1 MVGGPAR
8 SVTRAVV
15 AALFVALIA
24 PAAALAT
31 DPSASRDPGTPVPEV
46 SQAEDP
52 AAGGAQPEP
61 SATPIADPVPTP
73 TPTPVPAPTPIVPE
87 ASKPPNPIDQN
98 VQAADVATSTV
109 VTTSNTNVA
118 RDWYRILVATV
129 NPAPGGGQV
138 EWRVDGVLV
147 ETDQLEPGLAS
158 VEYYFG
164 NGRDVGSYSVQAT
177 FTGTDGFTSSAS
189 TPVVLTVIQQSV
201 TLASSADPAPVN
213 TAVTFTVTVVPNPG
227 YGDVV
232 FSFPDGDVTVPVDA
246 NGVATTSKAFSS
258 GGQYFIEGDF
268 QGNDDFPHRGDAM
281 YQDVSWDAV
290 VLDVTGSTPQPY
302 GDLTAL
308 AAVTPNPGGGSVKFR
323 PGWWA
328 SWTEVALGPDGTVA
342 LDLGETG
349 MGTYTFE
356 FEFSGYGSYGSAT
369 DTLQIEVW
377 NKSTTT
383 VATNRTTAVKGEL
396 PVVLTAT
403 VGSTPSAL
411 EGGGTVTFDDV
422 VGGVHASLG
431 PVSINPEGKA
441 TFSTSSLR
449 VGTHAIRAVFSG
461 SPGFVGSTSA
471 PVAVV
476 VSADTSV
483 NASYKA
489 DPANFYPAKDGFRDT
504 VKLGGN
510 LNEKATITVRVYN
523 SAGTLKRTF
532 SVGTKLAGAWSVSW
546 NGRTSSGA
554 ALPAGKYKTV
564 ASFKDV
570 PGNTKKI
577 TVYTNLSWR
586 KATWKSATIT
596 RYGDQLAYYVG
607 AAGGAI
613 YYSPDYSRGR
623 TLDSA
628 EMDRDCDPCAL
639 AAGEA
644 VFQLTSAGLG
654 YRYIHIEVHGHGY
667 VDREHPG
674 TWYLENPK
682 NGNLEAPL
690 SLPEYEQSGV
700 TYERSVSTGYISST
714 KKVTAVLWMTQQFG
728 DAFDIHYLKMR
739 YQYAVLQ

>member
-15 AALFVALIA
+15 VALFIALIA

-31 DPSASRDPGTPVPEV
+31 DPPASSDPGTPVQEASPT
-46 SQAEDP
+46 ADP
-52 AAGGAQPEP
+52 AAGSEP
-61 SATPIADPVPTP
+61 PAPSTPTASPVPTP
-73 TPTPVPAPTPIVPE
+73 TPTPLPAATPITHD
-87 ASKPPNPIDQN
+87 AGSPPDPIDQH
-98 VQAADVATSTV
+98 VDAADVATSTV

-129 NPAPGGGQV
+129 DPAPGGGQV

-147 ETDQLEPGLAS
+147 ETDQLEPGVAT
-158 VEYYFG
+158 VDYYFG

-177 FTGTDGFTSSAS
+177 FTGTDGFTSSSS
-189 TPVVLTVIQQSV
+189 TPIVLTVIQQNV
-201 TLASSADPAPVN
+201 TLESSADPAPVN
-213 TAVTFTVTVVPNPG
+213 TPVTFTMTVMPNPG
-227 YGDVV
+227 SGDVV
-232 FSFPDGDVTVPVDA
+232 FTFHGGDQVTVPVDS
-246 NGVATTSKAFSS
+246 NGVASATKTFTE
-258 GGQYFIEGDF
+258 GGQFFIEGDF
-268 QGNDDFPHRGDAM
+268 QGNDDFPGRGDAM
-281 YQDVSWDAV
+281 YQDIAWDSV
-290 VLDVTGSTPQPY
+290 VFDVTGGSPQPY
-302 GDLTAL
+302 GDLTAT
-308 AAVTPNPGGGSVKFR
+308 ASVTPNPGGGSVKFR

-342 LDLGETG
+342 LNLGETG

-369 DTLQIEVW
+369 DTLSIEVW

-396 PVVLTAT
+396 PVILTAA
-403 VGSTPSAL
+403 VGSTPNPL

-422 VGGVHASLG
+422 VGGVHVSLG
-431 PVSINPEGKA
+431 PVSINAEGKA

-449 VGTHAIRAVFSG
+449 VGTHTIRAIYGG
-461 SPGFVGSTSA
+461 STGFVGSTSA
-471 PVAVV
+471 PITVV
-476 VSADTSV
+476 VSADKAV

-489 DPANFYPAKDGFRDT
+489 DPANFYPYKDGFRDT

-510 LNEKATITVRVYN
+510 LNEKASVTVRVYN

-532 SVGTKLAGAWSVSW
+532 SLGTKSAGPWSVNW

-596 RYGDQLAYYVG
+596 RYGDQLTYYVG

-644 VFQLTSAGLG
+644 VFQLTTAGLG
-654 YRYIHIEVHGHGY
+654 YRYIHVEVHGHGY

-682 NGNLEAPL
+682 NGLLEAPL
-690 SLPEYEQSGV
+690 SLPEFEQSGV

-728 DAFDIHYLKMR
+728 DAFDVHYLKMR